1 MHPAL
6 KTVLSAIGSLT
17 LGIALLGCGAS
28 PPAGPSVASPAA
40 EMHPEMDPEAVPGD
54 PAPGML
60 KVSANS
66 STEDEIAAALQAA
79 GVPSPQRW
87 AAEVVEYRPYP
98 LDDLTLAKLRQN
110 LAKYNPSQQT
120 LDKIVAA
127 LQP

>member
-1 MHPAL
+1 MHTAL
-6 KTVLSAIGSLT
+6 KTVRSAIGSLMI
-17 LGIALLGCGAS
+17 GVALLGCGAS

-40 EMHPEMDPEAVPGD
+40 EMYPAMYPEAVPGD

-66 STEDEIAAALQAA
+66 ATEDEIAAALQAV
-79 GVPSPQRW
+79 GVPNPKRW
-87 AAEVVEYRPYP
+87 AAEVLEYRPYP

-110 LAKYNPSQQT
+110 LAKYNPGQQI
-120 LDKIVAA
+120 LDKIVSA

>member
-1 MHPAL
+1 MHTAL
-6 KTVLSAIGSLT
+6 KTVLSPIGSLMI
-17 LGIALLGCGAS
+17 GVALLGCGAS

-40 EMHPEMDPEAVPGD
+40 EMYSDAAPGD

-66 STEDEIAAALQAA
+66 ATEDEIAAALQAV
-79 GVPSPQRW
+79 GVPNAQRW
-87 AAEVVEYRPYP
+87 AAEVLEYRPYP

-110 LAKYNPSQQT
+110 LAKYNPGQQT
-120 LDKIVAA
+120 LDKIVSA